1 MSIPRHESGHESIG
15 MGSLVGIH
23 QNHIEFIGSG
33 QKLGVRA
40 WSDDIRVGYCVA
52 P

>member
-1 MSIPRHESGHESIG
+1 MSIPREESGHESIG

-23 QNHIEFIGSG
+23 QNHIEIIGFG
-33 QKLGVRA
+33 QKQGVGA
-40 WSDDIRVGYCVA
+40 WSDRIRVGYCVV